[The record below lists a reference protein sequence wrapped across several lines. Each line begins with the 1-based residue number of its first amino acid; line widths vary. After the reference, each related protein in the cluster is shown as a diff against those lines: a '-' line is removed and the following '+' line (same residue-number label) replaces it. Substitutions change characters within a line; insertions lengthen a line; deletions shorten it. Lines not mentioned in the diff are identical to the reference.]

1 MAATSQNKEK
11 FEDYEGFVEIFKPKL
26 TTDDC
31 YTPPIVYDA
40 VADWAAQNYGL
51 NKKCFCRPFYPG
63 GDYKNFDYNDKI
75 VVDNP
80 PFSILIQIVKFYV
93 DNNIKFF
100 LFAPTLSGLVRYSDY
115 CTSLAVG
122 AVITYENGAEITT
135 SFVTNLEPE
144 NIRMKTSP
152 SLYKAVQEANAKNR
166 QEQKKQFPKYA
177 YPMNVIS
184 SAMIYPY
191 NKYDIDFV
199 ITRDESIRISSLDS
213 QRKAGKSIFGRGL
226 LISDR
231 LKAEREKA
239 ERVKAEREK
248 AEQWELSE
256 REKEIIKSLS
266 AVKNEVQTMPI
277 TKEYITLNIKR

>member
-11 FEDYEGFVEIFKPKL
+11 FENYDAFVEKFKPKL

-31 YTPPIVYDA
+31 YTPAIVYDA
-40 VADWAAQNYGL
+40 VANWVQDEYDL
-51 NKKCFCRPFYPG
+51 DKYDFVRPFYPG
-63 GDYKNFDYNDKI
+63 GDYLRYDYINKI

-93 DNNIKFF
+93 ENNIKFF
-100 LFAPTLSGLVRYSDY
+100 LFAPTLAGLVRYSDI
-115 CTSLAVG
+115 CTALAVG
-122 AVITYENGAEITT
+122 VDITYENGAEIST

-144 NIRMKTSP
+144 NIRMKTAP
-152 SLYKAVQEANAKNR
+152 SLYKAVHEANAKNR

-177 YPMNVIS
+177 YPMSVV
-184 SAMIYPY
+184 SAATIYSY
-191 NKYDIDFV
+191 NKYDIEF
-199 ITRDESIRISSLDS
+199 IIPRDESVRISALDS
-213 QRKAGKSIFGRGL
+213 QKKSKKTIFGCGI

-239 ERVKAEREK
+239 EREKAEREK

-256 REKEIIKSLS
+256 REKEIIKSL
-266 AVKNEVQTMPI
+266 K
-277 TKEYITLNIKR
+277 KELNKIEY

>member
-1 MAATSQNKEK
+1 MAVTSQNKKK
-11 FEDYEGFVEIFKPKL
+11 FEDYEGFVGKFKPKL

-40 VADWAAQNYGL
+40 VADWTVQNYGL
-51 NKKCFCRPFYPG
+51 NRKCFCRPFYPG

-191 NKYDIDFV
+191 NKYDIEF
-199 ITRDESIRISSLDS
+199 IIPRDESVRILALDS
-213 QRKAGKSIFGRGL
+213 QRKSKKSIYGKGL

-239 ERVKAEREK
+239 EREKAEREK

-266 AVKNEVQTMPI
+266 AVKNEVQ
-277 TKEYITLNIKR
+277 KWQ

>member
-11 FEDYEGFVEIFKPKL
+11 FQNYEAFVEKFKPKL

-40 VADWAAQNYGL
+40 VANWVQNEYDL
-51 NKKCFCRPFYPG
+51 DKYDFVRPFYPG
-63 GDYKNFDYNDKI
+63 GDYLRYDYNKKI

-80 PFSILIQIVKFYV
+80 PFSILAQIVKFYV
-93 DNNIKFF
+93 ENNTKFF
-100 LFAPTLSGLVRYSDY
+100 LFAPTLAGLVRYSDI
-115 CTSLAVG
+115 CTALVVG
-122 AVITYENGAEITT
+122 VDITYENGAEITT
-135 SFVTNLEPE
+135 SFITNLEPE
-144 NIRMKTSP
+144 YIRMKTSP

-177 YPMNVIS
+177 YPMSVV
-184 SAMIYPY
+184 SAAAIYPY
-191 NKYDIDFV
+191 NKYDIEF
-199 ITRDESIRISSLDS
+199 IIPRDESIRIPALDS
-213 QRKAGKSIFGRGL
+213 QQKSKKKIFGGGL

-239 ERVKAEREK
+239 EREKAEREKAEREK

-256 REKEIIKSLS
+256 REKEIIKSLNKG
-266 AVKNEVQTMPI
+266 VEKIEH
-277 TKEYITLNIKR
+277 

>member
-1 MAATSQNKEK
+1 MAVTSQNKEK
-11 FEDYEGFVEIFKPKL
+11 FEDYEGFVEKFKPKL

-40 VADWAAQNYGL
+40 VVNWVAQNYGL
-51 NKKCFCRPFYPG
+51 DKERFCRPFYPG
-63 GDYKNFDYNDKI
+63 GDYERYDYSDRV

-80 PFSILIQIVKFYV
+80 PFSILAQIISFY
-93 DNNIKFF
+93 IERGIRFF
-100 LFAPTLSGLVRYSDY
+100 LFSPTLSGLVRYSDC
-115 CTSLAVG
+115 CTALAVG
-122 AVITYENGAEITT
+122 VDIMYENGATMAT
-135 SFVTNLEPE
+135 SFITNLEPE

-152 SLYKAVQEANAKNR
+152 SLYKAVNEANAKNR
-166 QEQKKQFPKYA
+166 QEQKKQLPKYS
-177 YPMNVIS
+177 YPMSVVG
-184 SAMIYPY
+184 SAMICPY

-248 AEQWELSE
+248 AEQWELSK

-266 AVKNEVQTMPI
+266 AVKNEV
-277 TKEYITLNIKR
+277 